1 MRISPIGWLSSHPI
15 VALLAALVIALT
27 LSGEGFWGI
36 RNLQN
41 LATMVSIEGIMVV
54 GMTVVMIGRGFDLSI
69 GSVMAL
75 AGVIAIGLQPL
86 GLVVATALALAAAT
100 AAGVAN
106 GLLITL
112 ARVNPFIATFGTMI
126 VIRGL
131 VMTITDGQPAVGS
144 NFDFMEI
151 GRGRILGI
159 PIPAVILAVLLW
171 LGHLLLVRTRFG
183 RHVYAIGG
191 NEESARLSGID
202 TNKAK
207 VATYVLCSLTAGI
220 AGIVLASRLNTGSPI
235 IGENTALNVIAAV
248 LLGGTKLSGGV
259 GTMTGSLAG
268 LLTIGVLGNG
278 LNLLEIPVYYQR
290 IAQGA
295 LLVGLVVLDRWS
307 LRRGPENPIEE
318 VNAWGKGVN

>member
-1 MRISPIGWLSSHPI
+1 MMRKSLIMWLSSHRL
-15 VALLAALVIALT
+15 VVLLAALVIFLT

-54 GMTVVMIGRGFDLSI
+54 GMTVVMIGRGFDLSV

-75 AGVIAIGLQPL
+75 SGVIAISLQPL
-86 GLVVATALALAAAT
+86 GLPVATVLALAAAAT
-100 AAGVAN
+100 AGVAN
-106 GLLITL
+106 GLLITQ

-131 VMTITDGQPAVGS
+131 VMTITDGQPAVGV
-144 NFDFMEI
+144 NYDFMEL
-151 GRGRILGI
+151 GRGRIFGF
-159 PIPAVILAVLLW
+159 PIPAVILAVLLL
-171 LGHLLLVRTRFG
+171 LGHFLLVRTRFG
-183 RHVYAIGG
+183 RHVYALGG
-191 NEESARLSGID
+191 NEESARLSGIS

-248 LLGGTKLSGGV
+248 LLGGTTLSGGV

-290 IAQGA
+290 VALGV

-307 LRRGPENPIEE
+307 ARRGPAIQYEKA
-318 VNAWGKGVN
+318 NA